1 MVAKVC
7 NGGEERGSRK
17 TSPYNLHS
25 LFSFGKYVSST
36 KQPDSMSLDFIK
48 YESNLKTTR
57 LFHPI
62 IDNEG
67 FLILKHVPDI
77 THDTQEELI
86 VIHVNNPEK
95 LFILNRIKLICVFG
109 IDFTADNKL
118 ILGTSLLYQPRKIL
132 IF

>member
-1 MVAKVC
+1 
-7 NGGEERGSRK
+7 
-17 TSPYNLHS
+17 
-25 LFSFGKYVSST
+25 
-36 KQPDSMSLDFIK
+36 LDFIK

-67 FLILKHVPDI
+67 FLILKYVPDI
-77 THDTQEELI
+77 NHDTQVELI
-86 VIHVNNPEK
+86 VIDANNLKK
-95 LFILNRIKLICVFG
+95 LVVLNRVFG

-118 ILGTSLLYQPRKIL
+118 ILGTGPFYQQCKRF